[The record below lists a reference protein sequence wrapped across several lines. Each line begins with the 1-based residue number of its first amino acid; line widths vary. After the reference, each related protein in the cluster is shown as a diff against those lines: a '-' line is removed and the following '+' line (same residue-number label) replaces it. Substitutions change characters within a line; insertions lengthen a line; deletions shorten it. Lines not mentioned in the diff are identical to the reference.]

1 MEGNAKALE
10 YRSQWRR
17 ITVDGC
23 FVAFAAVIYA
33 SATQVSVCSRLKPD
47 LRSGVSSNY
56 ARGRELIVAH
66 IRAPASPT
74 SATSIEQRFMVLRHF
89 EQHGFKMARDN

>member
-1 MEGNAKALE
+1 MEANNRGWLLCRFRGRNLRKCNASIGLLAFE
-10 YRSQWRR
+10 TRSSIGW
-17 ITVDGC
+17 V
-23 FVAFAAVIYA
+23 VAP
-33 SATQVSVCSRLKPD
+33 R
-47 LRSGVSSNY
+47 VSSNY